1 MSRAINISKLSK
13 SDREYNLYM
22 FRIPRPKAP
31 AVIVPRRGPVKIPRK
46 KREETKASSSFI
58 RLPDLSRRERRKQ
71 INEWT
76 TVDLEKERAGLFSMI
91 NNLPKFSSGSSKPS
105 KSLQKSSFQGAI
117 DMIERYMESIG
128 VRTDPKASQDAVLWT
143 AVSRLKRIDH
153 SNEPAPFGILVQLWE
168 LAKAQPIDK
177 RAKRVKLV
185 GDIIYSF
192 ERARLDPINE
202 ADYLF
207 SLFSLGRKWKAFA
220 LWHSRKTPDI
230 EGMRYWQEV
239 GAILS
244 LQRYDFKSAQEIIE
258 RMEQSFNYVPPHLTL
273 QYLEAFA
280 KARIPSERAKVERW
294 YDYLIAPIVNY
305 NYQLGPEED
314 ISVGRNVSG
323 QEAIARM
330 ESCPVTSESQLKEA
344 IEILIKNK
352 IWSTAKCVVEDLS
365 SLGLVP
371 VPKIIEDL
379 DRATRLKQLNTKKRG
394 RRYRYSPVT
403 YNDSKSF
410 VPLLTAIISAYPNVL
425 NSSGLYHSWYR
436 GLVSSGLYQ
445 DAIQVIEA
453 MSAQSVPV
461 GDGDVIVLFEALLA
475 KGQVSSA
482 LEFLSRLESGQFAG
496 YECSNDIYMPF
507 IQYACRNGMDELLD
521 SVLPQL
527 DGYSQ
532 KVFSTLLTYYNDS
545 HQLDKLRVL
554 YDDAI
559 KGAVVAELPILR
571 VMWFVLRK
579 LFQNEPEQA
588 MKVVDPSLLFRLTIS
603 SRLSSGVSLFIYETA
618 MHTMMLNKQYASVCA
633 VLRYLEA
640 EKNIQPPSAVVLGL
654 LNLANKLEVGTRP
667 VFPKH
672 KQDILLESGHTEKNS
687 ESFSWNDFADELC
700 SLVQLDREKL
710 LEDAEAIYADFAS
723 IAPGKK

>member
-1 MSRAINISKLSK
+1 
-13 SDREYNLYM
+13 M

-46 KREETKASSSFI
+46 KREGTKASSSFI

-71 INEWT
+71 INEWA
-76 TVDLEKERAGLFSMI
+76 TVDLDKERAGLFSMI
-91 NNLPKFSSGSSKPS
+91 NNLPKFSSASSKSP
-105 KSLQKSSFQGAI
+105 KSLQKPSFQGAI
-117 DMIERYMESIG
+117 DMIQQYMESTG
-128 VRTDPKASQDAVLWT
+128 VRTDPRASQDAVLWT

-153 SNEPAPFGILVQLWE
+153 SGESPPFGVLVQLWE
-168 LAKAQPIDK
+168 LAKVQPIDK
-177 RAKRVKLV
+177 RAERVKLV

-207 SLFSLGRKWKAFA
+207 SLFSLGRKWKALA

-244 LQRYDFKSAQEIIE
+244 LQRYDYRSAQEIIE
-258 RMEQSFNYVPPHLTL
+258 AMEQTFNYVPPHLTL
-273 QYLEAFA
+273 QYLETFA
-280 KARIPSERAKVERW
+280 TARIPSERGKVERW
-294 YDYLIAPIVNY
+294 YDFLIAPIVNN
-305 NYQLGPEED
+305 NYQLGPEEEV
-314 ISVGRNVSG
+314 SMGRHISG
-323 QEAIARM
+323 QDAISRA
-330 ESCPVTSESQLKEA
+330 ESCPVTNESQLKEA

-352 IWSTAKCVVEDLS
+352 LWSTAKRVIEDLS
-365 SLGLVP
+365 SLGFVP

-379 DRATRLKQLNTKKRG
+379 DRATRLKQLKTKKRG

-436 GLVSSGLYQ
+436 GLVNSGLYQ

-461 GDGDVIVLFEALLA
+461 EDGDIVILFEALLT
-475 KGQVSSA
+475 KGQVSTA

-496 YECSNDIYMPF
+496 HKCSSDIYWPF
-507 IQYACRNGMDELLD
+507 IQYACRNGMDDLLD

-527 DGYSQ
+527 DRYSQ
-532 KVFSTLLTYYNDS
+532 KVFSTLLTYYSDS

-554 YDDAI
+554 YNKAME
-559 KGAVVAELPILR
+559 GAVVAELPILR

-579 LFQNEPEQA
+579 LFQNDPEQA
-588 MKVVDPSLLFRLTIS
+588 VKVADPSLLFRLTIS
-603 SRLSSGVSLFIYETA
+603 SGPSSGVSLFIYETA

-633 VLRYLEA
+633 VLKYLES
-640 EKNIQPPSAVVLGL
+640 EKNIQIPSAVVLGL
-654 LNLANKLEVGTRP
+654 LNLANKMEVGTRP

-672 KQDILLESGHTEKNS
+672 RQDIVLKSGHKEKNS

-700 SLVQLDREKL
+700 SLVQLERQKL
-710 LEDAEAIYADFAS
+710 LEDAEAISTDFAS
-723 IAPGKK
+723 IAPSDF